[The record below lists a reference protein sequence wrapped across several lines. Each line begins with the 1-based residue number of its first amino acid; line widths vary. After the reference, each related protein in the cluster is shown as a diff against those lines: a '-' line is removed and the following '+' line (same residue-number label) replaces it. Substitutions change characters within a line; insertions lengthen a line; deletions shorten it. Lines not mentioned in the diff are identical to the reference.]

1 MRYPYLWFAVLFIG
15 ATVHI
20 AEDFTPAQKN
30 FWSFRPVQYPTV
42 PSVEDKTWIRTPN

>member
-30 FWSFRPVQYPTV
+30 FWSFRPGYDLAAWP
-42 PSVEDKTWIRTPN
+42 KTIRCGLR